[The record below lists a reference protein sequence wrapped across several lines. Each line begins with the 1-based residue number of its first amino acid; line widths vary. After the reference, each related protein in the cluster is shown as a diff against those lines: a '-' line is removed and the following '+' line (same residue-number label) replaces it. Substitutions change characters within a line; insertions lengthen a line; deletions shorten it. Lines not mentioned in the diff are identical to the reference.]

1 METKVIKH
9 LIEPGTVDASIGL
22 AACGALIAHL
32 NAAQKTRAHK
42 KVTCQDCIDLLNE
55 RKRI

>member
-1 METKVIKH
+1 MIKH